1 MNLFQIYM
9 LFFGVSTVIGVPL
22 LSSFQVTQIKGSTWE
37 DWATSLGASLG
48 PAAGIFVII
57 TIISYTI
64 MKPLLNLI
72 KKAETEQITE
82 EEQKSVDKILKKI
95 RILTTA
101 ALMAGYPVG
110 NGATII
116 IKTMA
121 GKVSYNK
128 VDLIV
133 IMILILGYG
142 FTAVQYSVKCF
153 ATVSRRELYKLKLI
167 TCDGFRT
174 TKVSMNLGQSI
185 LIASL
190 TVAWHVFCSGYSAIR
205 HGWTMDLFFSK
216 AIFGIVQSMF
226 FCGPLI
232 LITLLQLRHRF
243 AISIN
248 QIRKLRVE
256 GDLQSR
262 IYVGTFDDFGIIM
275 SEMNLLMDS
284 LRNSLLRLKNEANS
298 VDSSAE
304 DLMSLTESSSTD
316 IEKIVERFKEMS
328 SESNNQAELLVSV
341 NEGVTK
347 LSSDAVKVSDFT
359 GFQFKSEKENEN
371 SMSEMVNNFKAITNL
386 ITRAQDLS
394 NALTNESIS
403 GSAEVKKTQTVIN
416 GITEMS
422 KRMIEVIKVIQAVA
436 SQTNLLAM
444 NAAIEAAHAGDAGKG
459 FSVVADEIRKLSES
473 TQNSTKDISNLI
485 NEIAKSMEEG
495 SSNMVLTSNAFNKI
509 QKEIEE
515 QSQVVAEISK
525 TMAQQSTDANSILSS
540 TNIIVKQIEDVSG
553 LAKNQANYTE
563 EIMNDLT
570 EVVTLAGQVND
581 SVVQS
586 ENVVKNFSNSFTT
599 VREKAEANKKSVL
612 AITEEINKFKL

>member
-1 MNLFQIYM
+1 MNLFQLYM
-9 LFFGVSTVIGVPL
+9 LFFGISTVIGVPL
-22 LSSFQVTQIKGSTWE
+22 LSSFQVTQIKGSTWG
-37 DWATSLGASLG
+37 DWVSGLGASLG
-48 PAAGIFVII
+48 PAAGICVVI
-57 TIISYTI
+57 TIISYII
-64 MKPLLNLI
+64 MKPLLELI
-72 KKAETEQITE
+72 KKAETQDITDE
-82 EEQKSVDKILKKI
+82 ERKGVDKILRKI
-95 RILTTA
+95 RILSTA
-101 ALMAGYPVG
+101 ALMMGYPVG

-121 GKVSYNK
+121 GKVNYNTT
-128 VDLIV
+128 DLVV

-142 FTAVQYSVKCF
+142 FTAVQYATTCF
-153 ATVSRRELYKLKLI
+153 ATVSRKQLYKLKLV
-167 TCDGFRT
+167 TTDGFKT
-174 TKVSMNLGQSI
+174 SKVSLNLGVGI

-205 HGWTMDLFFSK
+205 HGWSIDLFANK
-216 AIFGIVQSMF
+216 AIFGIVQSII

-232 LITLLQLRHRF
+232 LISLLQLRHRF
-243 AISIN
+243 SVSIN
-248 QIRKLRVE
+248 QIHKLRAE

-275 SEMNLLMDS
+275 SELNLLMDS
-284 LRNSLLRLKNEANS
+284 LRNSFLKLKKESDS

-304 DLMSLTESSSTD
+304 ELMSLTEASSAD
-316 IEKIVERFKEMS
+316 IEKIVDRFQAMS
-328 SESNNQAELLVSV
+328 FESTNQAELLASV
-341 NEGVTK
+341 NDGVTK
-347 LSSDAVKVSDFT
+347 LSSDATKVSDFT

-386 ITRAQDLS
+386 IERAQTLS
-394 NALTNESIS
+394 NQLTNESIS
-403 GSAEVKKTQTVIN
+403 GSAEVKKTQEVIN

-485 NEIAKSMEEG
+485 NEIAKAMESG
-495 SSNMVLTSNAFNKI
+495 SSNMELTSNAFNRI

-515 QSQVVAEISK
+515 QSQVVTEISK
-525 TMAQQSTDANSILSS
+525 TVGEQSKDANSILNS

-553 LAKNQANYTE
+553 LAKNQANYTS
-563 EIMNDLT
+563 EIMNDLN
-570 EVVTLAGQVND
+570 EVVNLAGQVND
-581 SVVQS
+581 SVTQS
-586 ENVVKNFSNSFTT
+586 ESVVKNFSESFST
-599 VREKAEANKKSVL
+599 VRAKAEANKQSVR
-612 AITEEINKFKL
+612 AITAELDRFKL

>member
-22 LSSFQVTQIKGSTWE
+22 LSSFQVTQIKGSTWG
-37 DWATSLGASLG
+37 DWVSSLGASLG
-48 PAAGIFVII
+48 PAAGIFVVI
-57 TIISYTI
+57 TIISYII

-72 KKAETEQITE
+72 KKAENETITE

-95 RILTTA
+95 RILTTV

-116 IKTMA
+116 IKTLA
-121 GKVSYNK
+121 GKVNYNTT
-128 VDLIV
+128 DLII
-133 IMILILGYG
+133 IMILIFFYG
-142 FTAVQYSVKCF
+142 FTAVQYSTKCF
-153 ATVSRRELYKLKLI
+153 ATVARKQFYKLKLI
-167 TCDGFRT
+167 SCDDFKKST
-174 TKVSMNLGQSI
+174 VSLNLGQA
-185 LIASL
+185 IAIA
-190 TVAWHVFCSGYSAIR
+190 TGNIAWHVFCSGYSAVR
-205 HGWTMDLFFSK
+205 HGWTMDLFFNKVVFAVIQSL
-216 AIFGIVQSMF
+216 IF
-226 FCGPLI
+226 CAPLI
-232 LITLLQLRHRF
+232 IITLHQLRRRLSQ
-243 AISIN
+243 AIRTI
-248 QIRKLRVE
+248 KELRTE

-262 IYVGTFDDFGIIM
+262 IYIGSFDDFGIMM

-284 LRNSLLRLKNEANS
+284 LRNSLLSLKNEVSS

-304 DLMSLTESSSTD
+304 ELMGLTESSSAD
-316 IEKIVERFKEMS
+316 IAQIVDRFQAMS
-328 SESNNQAELLVSV
+328 SESNNQAELLASV
-341 NEGVTK
+341 NDGVAK
-347 LSSDAVKVSDFT
+347 LNVDATKVSDFT

-371 SMSEMVNNFKAITNL
+371 SMSEMVDNFKSITNL
-386 ITRAQDLS
+386 IERAQKLS
-394 NALTNESIS
+394 NQLTEESVS
-403 GSAEVKKTQTVIN
+403 GSAEVKKTQEVIN

-485 NEIAKSMEEG
+485 NEIAKSMESG
-495 SSNMVLTSNAFNKI
+495 SSNMELTSNAFSRI

-525 TMAQQSTDANSILSS
+525 TVGEQSKDAKSILSS

-553 LAKNQANYTE
+553 LAKNQANYTS
-563 EIMNDLT
+563 EIMNDLN
-570 EVVTLAGQVND
+570 EVVSLAGQVND

-586 ENVVKNFSNSFTT
+586 ESVVKNFSESFST
-599 VREKAEANKKSVL
+599 VRAKAEANKQSVL
-612 AITEEINKFKL
+612 AITAELDRFKL

>member
-1 MNLFQIYM
+1 MNLFQLYM

-22 LSSFQVTQIKGSTWE
+22 LSSFQVTQIKGSTWG
-37 DWATSLGASLG
+37 DWVSSLGASLG
-48 PAAGIFVII
+48 PAAGIFVAI
-57 TIISYTI
+57 TIISYII

-72 KKAETEQITE
+72 KKAENETITE

-95 RILTTA
+95 RVLTTI

-110 NGATII
+110 NGSTII

-121 GKVSYNK
+121 GKVNYNTT
-128 VDLIV
+128 DLVI
-133 IMILILGYG
+133 IMILIFFYG
-142 FTAVQYSVKCF
+142 FTAVQYSTKCF
-153 ATVSRRELYKLKLI
+153 ATVARKQFYKLKLI
-167 TCDGFRT
+167 SCDDFKKST
-174 TKVSMNLGQSI
+174 VSLNLGQA
-185 LIASL
+185 IAIATGNIS
-190 TVAWHVFCSGYSAIR
+190 WHVFCSGYSAVR
-205 HGWTMDLFFSK
+205 HGWTMDLFFNK
-216 AIFGIVQSMF
+216 VVFAIIQSLI
-226 FCGPLI
+226 FCAPLI
-232 LITLLQLRHRF
+232 IITLHQLRRRLSQ
-243 AISIN
+243 AIRTI
-248 QIRKLRVE
+248 KELRTE

-262 IYVGTFDDFGIIM
+262 IYIGSFDDFGIMM

-284 LRNSLLRLKNEANS
+284 LRNSLLSLKNEVSS

-304 DLMSLTESSSTD
+304 ELMGLTESSSAD
-316 IEKIVERFKEMS
+316 IAQIVARFQAMS
-328 SESNNQAELLVSV
+328 SESNNQAELLASV
-341 NEGVTK
+341 NDGVAK
-347 LSSDAVKVSDFT
+347 LNVDATKVSDFT

-371 SMSEMVNNFKAITNL
+371 SMSEMVDNFKSITNL
-386 ITRAQDLS
+386 IERAQKLS
-394 NALTNESIS
+394 NQLTEESVS
-403 GSAEVKKTQTVIN
+403 GSAEVKKTQEVIN

-485 NEIAKSMEEG
+485 NEIAKAMESG
-495 SSNMVLTSNAFNKI
+495 SSNMELTSNAFNRI

-525 TMAQQSTDANSILSS
+525 TVGEQSKDANSILSS

-553 LAKNQANYTE
+553 LAKNQADSTS
-563 EIMNDLT
+563 EIMTNLN
-570 EVVTLAGQVND
+570 EVVNLAGQVND

-586 ENVVKNFSNSFTT
+586 ESVVKNFSESFST
-599 VREKAEANKKSVL
+599 VRAKAEANKQSVL
-612 AITEEINKFKL
+612 AITAELDRFKL

>member
-1 MNLFQIYM
+1 MNLFQLYM

-22 LSSFQVTQIKGSTWE
+22 LSSFQVTQIKGSTWG
-37 DWATSLGASLG
+37 DWVSSLGASLG
-48 PAAGIFVII
+48 PAAGIFVVI
-57 TIISYTI
+57 TIISYII

-72 KKAETEQITE
+72 KKAENETITE

-95 RILTTA
+95 RVLTTI

-110 NGATII
+110 NGSTII

-121 GKVSYNK
+121 GKVNYNTT
-128 VDLIV
+128 DLVI
-133 IMILILGYG
+133 IMILIFFYG
-142 FTAVQYSVKCF
+142 FTAVQYSTKCF
-153 ATVSRRELYKLKLI
+153 ATVARKQFYKLKLI
-167 TCDGFRT
+167 SCDDFKKST
-174 TKVSMNLGQSI
+174 VSLNLGQA
-185 LIASL
+185 IAIA
-190 TVAWHVFCSGYSAIR
+190 TGNIAWHVFCSGYSAVR
-205 HGWTMDLFFSK
+205 HGWTMDLFFNKVVFAMIQSL
-216 AIFGIVQSMF
+216 IF
-226 FCGPLI
+226 CAPLI
-232 LITLLQLRHRF
+232 IITLHQLRRRLSQ
-243 AISIN
+243 AIRTI
-248 QIRKLRVE
+248 KELRTE

-262 IYVGTFDDFGIIM
+262 IYIGSFDDFGIMM

-284 LRNSLLRLKNEANS
+284 LRNSLLSLKNEVSS

-304 DLMSLTESSSTD
+304 ELMGLTESSSAD
-316 IEKIVERFKEMS
+316 IAQIVDRFQAMS
-328 SESNNQAELLVSV
+328 SESNNQAELLASV
-341 NEGVTK
+341 NDGVAK
-347 LSSDAVKVSDFT
+347 LNVDATKVSDFT

-371 SMSEMVNNFKAITNL
+371 SMSEMVDNFKSITNL
-386 ITRAQDLS
+386 IERAQKLS
-394 NALTNESIS
+394 NQLTEESVS
-403 GSAEVKKTQTVIN
+403 GSAEVKKTQEVIN

-485 NEIAKSMEEG
+485 NEIAKAMESG
-495 SSNMVLTSNAFNKI
+495 SSNMELTSNAFNRI

-525 TMAQQSTDANSILSS
+525 TVGEQSKDANSILSS

-553 LAKNQANYTE
+553 LAKNQADSTS
-563 EIMNDLT
+563 EIMNNLN
-570 EVVTLAGQVND
+570 EVVNLAGQVND

-586 ENVVKNFSNSFTT
+586 ESVVKNFSESFST
-599 VREKAEANKKSVL
+599 VRAKAEANKQSVL
-612 AITEEINKFKL
+612 AITAELDRFKL

>member
-22 LSSFQVTQIKGSTWE
+22 LSSFQVTQIKGSTWQ
-37 DWATSLGASLG
+37 DWVSGLGASLG
-48 PAAGIFVII
+48 PAAGIFVVI
-57 TIISYTI
+57 TIISYII
-64 MKPLLNLI
+64 MKPLLDLI
-72 KKAETEQITE
+72 KKAETQVISP

-95 RILTTA
+95 RILSTV

-116 IKTMA
+116 IKTAA
-121 GKVSYNK
+121 GKVNYNIT
-128 VDLIV
+128 DLVI
-133 IMILILGYG
+133 IMILILLYG
-142 FTAVQYSVKCF
+142 FTAVQYSTKCF
-153 ATVSRRELYKLKLI
+153 ATVSRKELYKLKLVS
-167 TCDGFRT
+167 CDDFKKS
-174 TKVSMNLGQSI
+174 KVSMNLGEAI
-185 LIASL
+185 MIVCF
-190 TVAWHVFCSGYSAIR
+190 TIAWHVFCSGYSAVR
-205 HGWTMDLFFSK
+205 NGWSMDLFFNK
-216 AIFGIVQSMF
+216 AIFGIVQSII
-226 FCGPLI
+226 FCAPLI
-232 LITLLQLRHRF
+232 IITLIQLRHRF
-243 AISIN
+243 KISIN
-248 QIRKLRVE
+248 QIKKLRVE

-284 LRNSLLRLKNEANS
+284 LRNSILHLKNEITS

-304 DLMSLTESSSTD
+304 ELMSLTESSSAD
-316 IEKIVERFKEMS
+316 VEQIVNRFEAVS
-328 SESNNQAELLVSV
+328 AESTNQAELLASV
-341 NEGVTK
+341 NDGVAK
-347 LSSDAVKVSDFT
+347 LNVDAVKVSDFT

-371 SMSEMVNNFKAITNL
+371 SMSEMVNNFNSITSL
-386 ITRAQDLS
+386 IERAQALS
-394 NALTNESIS
+394 NQLTKESVS
-403 GSAEVKKTQTVIN
+403 GSAEVKKTQDVIN

-422 KRMIEVIKVIQAVA
+422 KRMIEVIKVIQSVA

-485 NEIAKSMEEG
+485 NEIAKAMESG
-495 SSNMVLTSNAFNKI
+495 SSNMELTSNAFNKI

-525 TMAQQSTDANSILSS
+525 TVGEQSKDANSILSS

-553 LAKNQANYTE
+553 LAKNQADSTS
-563 EIMNDLT
+563 EIMNNLS
-570 EVVTLAGQVND
+570 EVVNLAGQVND

-586 ENVVKNFSNSFTT
+586 ENVVKNFSESFST
-599 VREKAEANKKSVL
+599 VRAKAEANKQSVL
-612 AITEEINKFKL
+612 AITAELNRFKM

>member
-9 LFFGVSTVIGVPL
+9 LFFGISTVIGVPL
-22 LSSFQVTQIKGSTWE
+22 LSSFQVTQIKGSTWG
-37 DWATSLGASLG
+37 DWVSSLGASLG
-48 PAAGIFVII
+48 PAAGICVVI
-57 TIISYTI
+57 TIISYII

-72 KKAETEQITE
+72 KKAETEAITP

-95 RILTTA
+95 RILSTA

-110 NGATII
+110 NGSTII

-121 GKVSYNK
+121 GKVNYNTT
-128 VDLIV
+128 DLIV
-133 IMILILGYG
+133 IMILILFYG
-142 FTAVQYSVKCF
+142 FTAVQYSTKCF
-153 ATVSRRELYKLKLI
+153 VTVARRELYKLKLVSI
-167 TCDGFRT
+167 DDFKKS
-174 TKVSMNLGQSI
+174 KVSMNLGQAI

-190 TVAWHVFCSGYSAIR
+190 TVAWHVFCSGYSAVR
-205 HGWTMDLFFSK
+205 HGWSMDLFVDK
-216 AIFGIVQSMF
+216 AIFGIVQSVV

-232 LITLLQLRHRF
+232 LITLIQLRNRF
-243 AISIN
+243 KNSID
-248 QIRKLRVE
+248 QIKKLRVE

-275 SEMNLLMDS
+275 SELNLLMNS
-284 LRNSLLRLKNEANS
+284 LRTSLLKLKQESDS

-304 DLMSLTESSSTD
+304 ELMGLTESSSQD
-316 IEKIVERFKEMS
+316 VKQIVERFQAIS
-328 SESNNQAELLVSV
+328 FESTNQAELLASV
-341 NEGVTK
+341 NNGVTK
-347 LSSDAVKVSDFT
+347 LNSDASKVSDFT
-359 GFQFKSEKENEN
+359 GFQFKSEKENED
-371 SMSEMVNNFKAITNL
+371 SMSEMVDNFKSITSL
-386 ITRAQDLS
+386 IERAQTLS
-394 NALTNESIS
+394 NQLTNESIS
-403 GSAEVKKTQTVIN
+403 GSAEVKKTQQVIN

-485 NEIAKSMEEG
+485 NEIAKAMESG
-495 SSNMVLTSNAFNKI
+495 SSNMELTSNAFNKI

-525 TMAQQSTDANSILSS
+525 TVGEQSKDANSILTS

-553 LAKNQANYTE
+553 LAKNQANYTS
-563 EIMNDLT
+563 EIMNDLN
-570 EVVTLAGQVND
+570 EVVNLAGQVND
-581 SVVQS
+581 SVAQS
-586 ENVVKNFSNSFTT
+586 ESLVNNFSESFST
-599 VREKAEANKKSVL
+599 VRAKAEANKQSVR
-612 AITEEINKFKL
+612 AITAELNRFKL

>member
-22 LSSFQVTQIKGSTWE
+22 LSSFQVTQIKGSSWQ
-37 DWATSLGASLG
+37 DWVSGLGASLG
-48 PAAGIFVII
+48 PAAGIFVVI
-57 TIISYTI
+57 TIISYII
-64 MKPLLNLI
+64 MKPLLDLI
-72 KKAETEQITE
+72 KKAETQVISP

-95 RILTTA
+95 RILSTA

-116 IKTMA
+116 IKTAA
-121 GKVSYNK
+121 GKVNYNIT
-128 VDLIV
+128 DLVI
-133 IMILILGYG
+133 IMILILFYG
-142 FTAVQYSVKCF
+142 FTAVQYSTKCF
-153 ATVSRRELYKLKLI
+153 ATVARKEIYKLKLVS
-167 TCDGFRT
+167 CDDFKK
-174 TKVSMNLGQSI
+174 TKVSMNLGQAI

-190 TVAWHVFCSGYSAIR
+190 AVAWHVFCSGYSAVR
-205 HGWTMDLFFSK
+205 HGWSMDLFFSK
-216 AIFGIVQSMF
+216 ALFGIVQSII

-232 LITLLQLRHRF
+232 LITLIQLRHRF
-243 AISIN
+243 KISIN
-248 QIRKLRVE
+248 QIKKLRVE

-275 SEMNLLMDS
+275 SELNLLMDT
-284 LRNSLLRLKNEANS
+284 LRNSILHLKNEIAS

-304 DLMSLTESSSTD
+304 ELMSLTESSSAD
-316 IEKIVERFKEMS
+316 VEQIVNRFEAVS
-328 SESNNQAELLVSV
+328 AESTNQAELLASV
-341 NEGVTK
+341 NDGVAK
-347 LSSDAVKVSDFT
+347 LNVDAVKVSDFT
-359 GFQFKSEKENEN
+359 GFQFKSERENED
-371 SMSEMVNNFKAITNL
+371 SMTEMVNNFKSITSL
-386 ITRAQDLS
+386 IEKAQALS
-394 NALTNESIS
+394 NQLTNESVS
-403 GSAEVKKTQTVIN
+403 GSAEVKKTQDVIN

-422 KRMIEVIKVIQAVA
+422 KRMIEVIKVIQSVA

-485 NEIAKSMEEG
+485 NEIAKAMESG
-495 SSNMVLTSNAFNKI
+495 SSNMELTSNAFNKI

-525 TMAQQSTDANSILSS
+525 TVGEQSKDANSILSS

-553 LAKNQANYTE
+553 LAKNQADSTS
-563 EIMNDLT
+563 EIMNNLS
-570 EVVTLAGQVND
+570 EVVNLAGQVND

-586 ENVVKNFSNSFTT
+586 ENVVKNFSESFST
-599 VREKAEANKKSVL
+599 VRAKAEANKQSVL
-612 AITEEINKFKL
+612 AITAELDKFKL